1 MRGLDEA
8 RVIRLNTLNIFSG
21 RAGRLEAAL
30 RALKQGNLD
39 VGVVQE
45 TKIIDGIH
53 ARQGAG
59 YDIWAPEA

>member
-21 RAGRLEAAL
+21 RAVRLEAAL
-30 RALKQGNLD
+30 QALKQGNLD

-53 ARQGAG
+53 A
-59 YDIWAPEA
+59 